1 MSAASNTAE
10 PLYLGIDLG
19 TSRSVIAA
27 SNGVEAEVLSIVG
40 WPKDFVA
47 QRALGGRE
55 VLFGAEALEQRSALD
70 LYRPLED
77 GVLREGTPQEE
88 RAVAALIAHLIELSA
103 SDGRP
108 LRVAVGVPAEC
119 LRINKLAIR
128 TAVGAHADKLMVV
141 AEPFAVAYGLGAL
154 MHTIVVDIGAGTV
167 DFCVMRGTVPGE
179 RELRSLLTAGNA
191 IDQRLYE
198 LLRARFPEASV
209 TLNMA
214 RQFKETYGF
223 VGPHENPIKVR
234 LPVAGKLVTY
244 NITEEVERACF
255 HIVPPIVETLMDLI
269 GAADPEHQEA
279 LRGNILLAGG
289 GSQLR
294 GLAACLTRELERF
307 EPCSFRC
314 VPDPIRAGARGALA
328 LIRDMPEAF
337 FARL

>member
-1 MSAASNTAE
+1 MSVPNAE

-55 VLFGAEALEQRSALD
+55 VLFGAEALEHRLAVE
-70 LYRPLED
+70 LYRPLD
-77 GVLREGTPQEE
+77 NGVLRDGTPQDQ
-88 RAVAALIAHLIELSA
+88 RAVAALIAHLIALSQPE
-103 SDGRP
+103 GRP

-119 LRINKLAIR
+119 LRINKLALR
-128 TAVGAHADKLMVV
+128 NAVALHAEKVVLV

-154 MHTIVVDIGAGTV
+154 LHAIVVDIGAGTV
-167 DFCVMRGTVPGE
+167 DFCVMHGTMPGE

-191 IDQRLYE
+191 IDRQLYE
-198 LLRARFPEASV
+198 LLRERIPEASL
-209 TLNMA
+209 TLEMA

-223 VGPHENPIKVR
+223 VGPNDHPIKVR
-234 LPVAGKLVTY
+234 LPVAGRLVTY
-244 NITEEVERACF
+244 DIAAELERACT
-255 HIVPPIVETLMDLI
+255 HIVPPIVETLIDLI
-269 GAADPEHQEA
+269 AAADPEYQES
-279 LRGNILLAGG
+279 LRHNILLAGG

-294 GLAACLTRELERF
+294 GLAAALTREMERF

-314 VPDPIRAGARGALA
+314 VPEPIRAGARGALA
-328 LIRDMPEAF
+328 LIRDIPESF
-337 FARL
+337 FSQL